1 MVKNPPSNAEG
12 AGSTPGQGTK
22 IPHVVGQL
30 SPHVTTTEPTCSGAH
45 STTREPQD
53 PTCYN

>member
-30 SPHVTTTEPTCSGAH
+30 SPHVTTTEPVCSGAH
-45 STTREPQD
+45 TTTREPQD